1 MASMTDSAGAETVN
15 AAVVFVDLAGFA
27 AFTEAHGDI
36 AAADIADR
44 LVAVAKSA
52 LGDGDRFVKAIGDAV
67 LLTSTDVNAA
77 LKLVQNIFQACQADA
92 RFPDL
97 RAGVHH
103 GPVVQRHGDV
113 FGATVNVAA
122 RIAGRAGG
130 GQILLTRPVANA
142 ASAADIRVR
151 CLGPTP
157 LRNVTTPIELFELV
171 RPGGNDRAID
181 PVCRMMVHP
190 ATAVGR
196 LVYAGTGYLFC
207 SLDCAA
213 KFAAQPASFVDQDRS
228 AES

>member
-1 MASMTDSAGAETVN
+1 MAEGGQAELAN
-15 AAVVFVDLAGFA
+15 MALAFVDLAGFA

-36 AAADIADR
+36 AAADIADQ
-44 LVAVAKSA
+44 LVAIAKSA
-52 LGDGDRFVKAIGDAV
+52 LGGKDRLVKAIGDAV
-67 LLTSTDVNAA
+67 LLLSTDATAA
-77 LKLVQNIFQACQADA
+77 LILVQKIFEACEADA

-97 RAGVHH
+97 RAAVHY
-103 GPVVQRHGDV
+103 GPIVQRHADV

-142 ASAADIRVR
+142 AAAAGITVR
-151 CLGPTP
+151 RLGATP
-157 LRNVTTPIELFELV
+157 LRNVTTPIELFEVV
-171 RPGGNDRAID
+171 RPGASDRAID

-196 LVYAGTGYLFC
+196 LTYAGTGYLFC

-213 KFAAQPASFVDQDRS
+213 KFAAKPKAFADYDRS
-228 AES
+228 RES